1 MNKVEAFSILE
12 QALNVANQRGNIF
25 LLSDAAV
32 IQQALAVTRNELEI
46 PLPEMVQ
53 PVDEGQY
60 DKGSKDVGEPEP
72 APGED
77 YSQTGDVA
85 KESSKEFGRKLDKV
99 VGEVD
104 PETECLELTD
114 DPFPTQ
120 KG

>member
-53 PVDEGQY
+53 P
-60 DKGSKDVGEPEP
+60 VGEPEP